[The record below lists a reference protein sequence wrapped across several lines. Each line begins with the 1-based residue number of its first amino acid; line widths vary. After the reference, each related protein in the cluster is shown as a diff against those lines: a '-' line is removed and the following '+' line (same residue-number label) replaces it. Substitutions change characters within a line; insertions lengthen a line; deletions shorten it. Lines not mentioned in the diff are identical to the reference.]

1 MSAAIH
7 WIGEINNPLGTIRI
21 GDSTKLIVSPWAAL
35 GTDALLMGT
44 SLALILESDKT
55 WMHILGVAGF
65 IWGIAAASIEVA
77 KLIRA
82 D

>member
-1 MSAAIH
+1 
-7 WIGEINNPLGTIRI
+7 
-21 GDSTKLIVSPWAAL
+21 
-35 GTDALLMGT
+35 MGT
-44 SLALILESDKT
+44 SMALILESDKT

-65 IWGIAAASIEVA
+65 IWGIAAASLEVA